1 MKENSYWFIWK
12 EKVTLDVSHTAG
24 ETLAISEDYPLSEGK
39 VTHVFLSHDWGI
51 NKRNH
56 EIVKQVGEALKNRGL
71 KVWIDDDDVDEFGNK
86 RITTHLDDAIA
97 KAIEGTECML
107 AFITRRYIS
116 KVNGDDVTDY
126 CKKELAFGLDELKK
140 RVIPVIVDSMVQ
152 LPLKGTIK
160 FKFPDVFYHD
170 MRAIFDSSILLSDKE
185 TSENIDE
192 LFKRIVTAIQLP
204 QKSSQINREDDNFAS
219 TPSIL
224 SSANNKKRHKK
235 KREEITHDKEAEDPS
250 TERQETKNQEVRETQ
265 KNRTNLS
272 QIDNHI

>member
-1 MKENSYWFIWK
+1 MEETDLLLLECYGRLIVETYIHPLDTANSSLSKIVSEEKIGLLSLHKLRQRLQLGDVDPDTSADYFISKDGVEFVLLPRELKENSYWFIWK
-12 EKVTLDVSHTAG
+12 EEVTLD
-24 ETLAISEDYPLSEGK
+24 
-39 VTHVFLSHDWGI
+39 
-51 NKRNH
+51 
-56 EIVKQVGEALKNRGL
+56 
-71 KVWIDDDDVDEFGNK
+71 
-86 RITTHLDDAIA
+86 
-97 KAIEGTECML
+97 
-107 AFITRRYIS
+107 
-116 KVNGDDVTDY
+116 
-126 CKKELAFGLDELKK
+126 K

-250 TERQETKNQEVRETQ
+250 TERQETKKQE
-265 KNRTNLS
+265 L
-272 QIDNHI
+272 QIEKSVG